1 MIQHDEVLQ
10 ELQEKVAR
18 RRKLSGMMEDLNAQ
32 RRQLLPQLE
41 QLDRIR
47 IKEQQD
53 VDKLEGRSLAAFFY
67 NIIGKLDEQA
77 DKERAEAYAAAVKY
91 DAAARELENI
101 KADLERY
108 SAEYNAL
115 SGVEGQYVHAMENKA
130 QALKESGSPVGQEI
144 LQLETGLGILR
155 SRQKEIRE
163 AIFAGE
169 FARNAAGDALDVL
182 GSAGNL
188 ATWDMLGGGLLVDMA
203 KHEKLNEAQHHVDEL
218 QERLRRFRTEL
229 ADVSMRS
236 DLHVNL
242 DGFTRFAD
250 YFFDGLFMDWAVSS
264 QISQSK
270 TQVEEIKAELDR
282 AVDRLKGL
290 ESSTDHAIREDQ
302 TRLDKL
308 VLETKL

>member
-1 MIQHDEVLQ
+1 MIHHDEVLQ

-53 VDKLEGRSLAAFFY
+53 VDKLEGRSLAALFY
-67 NIIGKLDEQA
+67 NIIGQLDEQV
-77 DKERAEAYAAAVKY
+77 DQERAEAYAA
-91 DAAARELENI
+91 
-101 KADLERY
+101 ADLERY

-169 FARNAAGDALDVL
+169 FARNAAEDALDVL

-290 ESSTDHAIREDQ
+290 ESSTDHAIRADQ
-302 TRLDKL
+302 SRLDKL